1 MELTMLSWALY
12 FIDVVGNLRT
22 LTGVSIFILLI
33 SIGLSLLF
41 YLINISQ
48 NKKMQIPVLNS
59 LGKLA
64 IYGLIPLIVALS
76 IVKVSLPTKETMRMI
91 VGVEAANAVAQTDE
105 AKEMLNLVKSRIK
118 KSLED

>member
-105 AKEMLNLVKSRIK
+105 AKEMLNLVKYRIK